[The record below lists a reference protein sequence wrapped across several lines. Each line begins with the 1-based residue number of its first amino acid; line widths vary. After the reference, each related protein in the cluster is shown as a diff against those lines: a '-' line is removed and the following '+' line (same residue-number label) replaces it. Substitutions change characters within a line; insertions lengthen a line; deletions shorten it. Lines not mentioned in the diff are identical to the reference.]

1 MESKKTTRYREYI
14 NRPEI
19 AVCVGV
25 QDCIGA
31 RLVEQTGFDL
41 AFVHDFGLSAT
52 FLGQPDMGLITLTE
66 MTVIIEKIIKAVELP
81 VIADG
86 GCGFGNP
93 LNTHRTVEEFES
105 IGAAGV
111 NIEDQVYPKRCGH
124 LAGKEIIST
133 EEMNDKIQAA
143 CDARKDE
150 DFVIVARTDA
160 IAVDGVDE
168 AIRRGNAYAR
178 AGADMI
184 FVEAPE
190 TKEDI
195 ERIVKS
201 LEAPC
206 WVNMVEGGKTPLV
219 PTDELQKMG
228 AALVALA
235 GARARRQRAKPLA
248 AMASR
253 WPMCCD
259 ARAAAGLS
267 RSRTYPAQTDWPW
280 SRPTRAVTRASGRA
294 TRDNR
299 GHARAPPCCMRACW
313 PWVRSVL
320 LRHRLRR

>member
-1 MESKKTTRYREYI
+1 METKKTTRYREYI

-66 MTVIIEKIIKAVELP
+66 MTLIIEKIIKSVELP

-168 AIRRGNAYAR
+168 AILRGNAYAR

-190 TKEDI
+190 TQEDI
-195 ERIVKS
+195 ARIVKS

-219 PTDELQKMG
+219 PVDELQKMG
-228 AALVALA
+228 AALVDYGPLTL
-235 GARARRQRAKPLA
+235 LA
-248 AMASR
+248 AS
-253 WPMCCD
+253 
-259 ARAAAGLS
+259 AAIAKVLKVLKEDGITTRVLDELISFQEMNQLTGLPKY
-267 RSRTYPAQTDWPW
+267 RDMEVRY
-280 SRPTRAVTRASGRA
+280 GREK
-294 TRDNR
+294 
-299 GHARAPPCCMRACW
+299 
-313 PWVRSVL
+313 S
-320 LRHRLRR
+320 

>member
-1 MESKKTTRYREYI
+1 MLMETKKTTRYREYI

-66 MTVIIEKIIKAVELP
+66 MTLIIEKIIKSVELP

-168 AIRRGNAYAR
+168 AILRGNAYAR

-190 TKEDI
+190 TQEDI
-195 ERIVKS
+195 ARIVKS

-219 PTDELQKMG
+219 PVDELQKMG
-228 AALVALA
+228 AALVDYGPLTL
-235 GARARRQRAKPLA
+235 LA
-248 AMASR
+248 AS
-253 WPMCCD
+253 
-259 ARAAAGLS
+259 AAIAKVLKVLKEDGITTRVLDELISFQEMNQLTGLPKY
-267 RSRTYPAQTDWPW
+267 RDMEVRY
-280 SRPTRAVTRASGRA
+280 GREK
-294 TRDNR
+294 
-299 GHARAPPCCMRACW
+299 
-313 PWVRSVL
+313 S
-320 LRHRLRR
+320 

>member
-14 NRPEI
+14 NRSEI

-41 AFVHDFGLSAT
+41 IFVHDFGLSAT
-52 FLGQPDMGLITLTE
+52 FLGKPDMGLITLTE

-93 LNTHRTVEEFES
+93 LNTHRTVEDFES

-168 AIRRGNAYAR
+168 AIRRGNTYAR

-228 AALVALA
+228 AALVDYGPLTL
-235 GARARRQRAKPLA
+235 LA
-248 AMASR
+248 ASAAI
-253 WPMCCD
+253 
-259 ARAAAGLS
+259 ARVLKVLKEDGITTRVLGDLISFQEMNQLTGLPK
-267 RSRTYPAQTDWPW
+267 Y
-280 SRPTRAVTRASGRA
+280 
-294 TRDNR
+294 RDMEVQYGGKNN
-299 GHARAPPCCMRACW
+299 
-313 PWVRSVL
+313 
-320 LRHRLRR
+320 